1 VAQHPENQESGLVS
15 HFVPDLSAGGHV
27 NYRMLRFAL
36 RGLVRQFL
44 ADLEDPKG
52 ATERQL
58 GGLIRAGRDGAFL
71 AAHGGRRI
79 ESLADFRAAIPV
91 RSHCEFKPWLDRVA
105 AGERRVLVSEPTQ
118 MLLETSGTTG
128 TPKHLPVTRTW
139 AEHVQQAQRLWT
151 LALLRDHS
159 TLAKGAALTM
169 ASPAVHAHSPGG
181 LPIGSNT
188 GRIRAAQPFWLRRRY
203 AVPLAVMDI
212 EDPEA
217 RQYAVLRFG
226 LAADLRSITAANPS
240 LILLLFR
247 RLREWRESL
256 TADLIDGTLKHGPAQ
271 RIPPALRTVIER
283 GLGVAPV
290 PNDWAPTRLWDLA
303 SVNCWTGGPATFF
316 ADRLQALMGDI
327 PVREIGITASEGSF
341 AFPLGADWPGSVLW
355 MGGHVLEFIDDSGQ
369 AKWAWELEQGERVRL
384 VVSTAAGLFRYDMA
398 DELEVVGRC
407 LNTPLVRFVGKSGRY
422 LNTVGERVTA
432 AQISAAMSSISGDF
446 SGFSVRAQMGITPH
460 YLLVFEGET
469 DESTLSKRFDEALM
483 RSNVEYASKRASG
496 RLNPVQFQR
505 LPNGHYAQYRS
516 RRVAE
521 GAPEGQLKDPIL
533 ALDDKEW
540 AQILGKER
548 VE

>member
-1 VAQHPENQESGLVS
+1 
-15 HFVPDLSAGGHV
+15 
-27 NYRMLRFAL
+27 
-36 RGLVRQFL
+36 
-44 ADLEDPKG
+44 
-52 ATERQL
+52 
-58 GGLIRAGRDGAFL
+58 
-71 AAHGGRRI
+71 
-79 ESLADFRAAIPV
+79 
-91 RSHCEFKPWLDRVA
+91 
-105 AGERRVLVSEPTQ
+105 
-118 MLLETSGTTG
+118 
-128 TPKHLPVTRTW
+128 
-139 AEHVQQAQRLWT
+139 
-151 LALLRDHS
+151 
-159 TLAKGAALTM
+159 
-169 ASPAVHAHSPGG
+169 
-181 LPIGSNT
+181 
-188 GRIRAAQPFWLRRRY
+188 
-203 AVPLAVMDI
+203 
-212 EDPEA
+212 
-217 RQYAVLRFG
+217 
-226 LAADLRSITAANPS
+226 
-240 LILLLFR
+240 
-247 RLREWRESL
+247 
-256 TADLIDGTLKHGPAQ
+256 
-271 RIPPALRTVIER
+271 
-283 GLGVAPV
+283 
-290 PNDWAPTRLWDLA
+290 
-303 SVNCWTGGPATFF
+303 
-316 ADRLQALMGDI
+316 
-327 PVREIGITASEGSF
+327 
-341 AFPLGADWPGSVLW
+341 

>member
-1 VAQHPENQESGLVS
+1 
-15 HFVPDLSAGGHV
+15 VPHITPGLSASGHAS
-27 NYRMLRFAL
+27 YRMLRFTL
-36 RGLVRQFL
+36 RGLVQRFL
-44 ADLEDPKG
+44 ADLEDPEG
-52 ATERQL
+52 ATERQV
-58 GGLIRAGRDGAFL
+58 GRLIRAGRDCAFL

-105 AGERRVLVSEPTQ
+105 AGERGVLVSEPTQ

-151 LALLRDHS
+151 LALVRDHPAL
-159 TLAKGAALTM
+159 TKGSALTM
-169 ASPAVHAHSPGG
+169 ASRAVHAHSVGG

-226 LAADLRSITAANPS
+226 LASDLRSITAANPS

-247 RLREWRESL
+247 RLSEWRESL
-256 TADLIDGTLKHGPAQ
+256 SADLADGTLKHGPAQ
-271 RIPPALRTVIER
+271 RISPALRTVLER

-316 ADRLQALMGDI
+316 ADRLQALVGDV

-355 MGGHVLEFIDDSGQ
+355 MGGHVLEFIDDSGKI
-369 AKWAWELEQGERVRL
+369 KWAWELEKGERVRL

-432 AQISAAMSSISGDF
+432 AQVSTAMSRISGDF
-446 SGFSVRAQMGITPH
+446 SGFSVRAEMGIVPF

-469 DESTLSKRFDEALM
+469 ENSSLAIRFDEALK
-483 RSNVEYASKRASG
+483 RNNVEYASKRASG
-496 RLNPVQFQR
+496 RIDPVQIKR
-505 LPNGHYAQYRS
+505 LPSGHYARYRS
-516 RRVAE
+516 RRIAE

-533 ALDDKEW
+533 VLDDREW
-540 AQILGKER
+540 AQVLGKEWT
-548 VE
+548 E